1 MFTRVLVDIVVTTH
15 LAFIVF
21 VLFGG
26 LLALRWRWIPWIHL
40 PAAAWGM
47 SVALAG
53 WLCPLTPIEN
63 ALRRASGSSGYEGG
77 FIDHYLSPIIYPA
90 GLTRE
95 LQVFFGLLVIAVNL
109 IVYFGVRHRA
119 RALRTPPRSIS

>member
-1 MFTRVLVDIVVTTH
+1 MFTRVLADIVVTTH

-40 PAAAWGM
+40 PAAAWAIW
-47 SVALAG
+47 VALAG

-63 ALRRASGSSGYEGG
+63 ALRRASGASGYEGG
-77 FIDHYLSPIIYPA
+77 FIDHYLLPIIYPT

-95 LQVFFGLLVIAVNL
+95 LQVFFGLLVVAINL
-109 IVYFGVRHRA
+109 LVYFGVRRRA
-119 RALRTPPRSIS
+119 HVPVDPKAG